1 MKPLILASGSPRRR
15 DLLTELGYR
24 FEVKISPAE
33 EIHCASIPMVD
44 LCELN
49 ATLKAK
55 AVAVEFPDAIVL
67 AGDTL
72 VYIDGEPLGKP
83 ASREQAME
91 MLQRLSGRVHQ
102 VCSGMCVINGDH
114 VRAFHEVTEVEFRP
128 LTREQIEAYME
139 IVDVMD
145 KAGAYA
151 AQEHGE
157 LVIAEWRGDFS
168 NVVGLPQ
175 AAVDRE
181 LRALGLQ
188 PELT

>member
-1 MKPLILASGSPRRR
+1 MKPLILASGSPRRK
-15 DLLTELGYR
+15 DLLAELGYC
-24 FEVKISPAE
+24 FEIKVSPAE
-33 EIHCASIPMVD
+33 EIHCSSVPMVD

-55 AVAVEFPDAIVL
+55 AVAADFPDAVVL

-83 ASREQAME
+83 SSREHAVE

-102 VCSGMCVINGDH
+102 VCSGMCVIDGDY
-114 VRAFHEVTEVEFRP
+114 VRAFHEVTEVEFKP
-128 LTREQIEAYME
+128 LTLEQIEAYMRVVE
-139 IVDVMD
+139 VMD

-151 AQEHGE
+151 AQDHGE
-157 LVIAEWRGDFS
+157 QVIAGWRGDFS

-175 AAVDRE
+175 MAVDRE

-188 PELT
+188 PVQV